1 MNLIRA
7 GEDAMPIS
15 APCRRE
21 PRSRPIVRKRI
32 AGVAIT
38 LLLILG
44 SPIFGSQ
51 ILGGASVAEARGDA
65 LSIGIAAFN
74 RHAYVTAARIFLPLA
89 ERGNARAQTYL
100 GFMYAYGRGVPQNYE
115 VSARLYQS
123 AAEQGIPLA
132 QYMLGLMWDKGQG
145 VPQDYVAAYTWVNLA
160 VASSAGRDREY
171 WTRVRDAIGSKL
183 SLAERTLAQRLS
195 VDWQAARGR

>member
-15 APCRRE
+15 ASCRGV
-21 PRSRPIVRKRI
+21 PHAWPILRKRI
-32 AGVAIT
+32 AGVAIA
-38 LLLILG
+38 LLLIFG
-44 SPIFGSQ
+44 SP